1 MTTLHRL
8 LAAFM
13 PRTPRA
19 GEKWLALT
27 MVAWGAWLLLPFS
40 TFTAGLATTLLARTM
55 SEDAWGMFG
64 VVLGVLALAASF
76 APAPRA
82 RVVMSLALTFMW
94 FFLAG
99 VTISVSFATA
109 GVLYLMLGLHQAIY
123 IYSNILDWRGDELWK
138 T

>member
-8 LAAFM
+8 LAAFL

-27 MVAWGAWLLLPFS
+27 MLAWGVWLCLPMP

-64 VVLGVLALAASF
+64 VALGALALAASF

-109 GVLYLMLGLHQAIY
+109 GVLYLMLGLHQAVY
-123 IYSNILDWRGDELWK
+123 VYSSILDWRGGMWK
-138 T
+138 I